1 MPNYIIYADGGIVSD
16 LEGNEQENLQV
27 LAYDI
32 TASTPQEAWQK
43 FQADNHITQENYEN
57 IVVQQ
62 VADAPVLQ
70 VELWEDGTEQLIT
83 NG

>member
-43 FQADNHITQENYEN
+43 FQADNHITHENYEN

>member
-16 LEGNEQENLQV
+16 LDGNEQENLQG

-43 FQADNHITQENYEN
+43 FQADNHITHENYEN